1 MSRAYAIIPD
11 TLCHISNLAALKKAL
26 EARNC
31 MRADR
36 LLSIMLLLQTYRR
49 MTARDLAERLEV
61 SERTIHFKDD
71 ACECLLGF
79 GDQIEVIEPQE
90 LWRKLVDRAES
101 VVEFYSRRMTA
112 DAT

>member
-36 LLSIMLLLQTYRR
+36 LLSIMLLLQTHRR
-49 MTARDLAERLEV
+49 MTAINAATIARSNARSIRLGWWPKGA
-61 SERTIHFKDD
+61 SGIWSLR
-71 ACECLLGF
+71 L
-79 GDQIEVIEPQE
+79 
-90 LWRKLVDRAES
+90 
-101 VVEFYSRRMTA
+101 TA
-112 DAT
+112 RFAITGSHA